1 MQSYKKVT
9 DYLWFFGVITIIQ
22 SDIDMFLKKTD
33 ITKQIITKPI
43 GEDPLGNDPFAFD
56 AEDIIFL
63 LVLVIGGIGCL
74 FGW

>member
-1 MQSYKKVT
+1 
-9 DYLWFFGVITIIQ
+9 
-22 SDIDMFLKKTD
+22 MFLKKTD
-33 ITKQIITKPI
+33 ITKKIITKPMS
-43 GEDPLGNDPFAFD
+43 EDPLGNDPFAFD